1 MNQPSLADQ
10 AQLVVTG
17 QQSAR
22 QLVDRALDRAQQAD
36 NYNIFTTLLVD
47 RARRQADAID
57 QRLKS
62 GKQVGRLAGVPFVV
76 KDNFLVRHTQTTAA
90 APLLADFVAPYSATT
105 VAKLLAEDAVLIA
118 KTNLDAFGHG
128 ASTESSFFGP
138 TKNPH
143 QPTKVAGGSSGGSAA
158 ALAAG
163 VCSLAL
169 GTDTGG
175 SIRLP
180 ASFCGLV
187 GYKPTY
193 GLLSRYGVVAMS
205 SSTDCV
211 SLLATNTQDA
221 RLVASLLAG
230 QDQFDGTSLPT
241 KINWHQPNLPT
252 RPKVG
257 FIGQFLTNLTAE
269 VKTAFASLRQLLST
283 SDQLEVVDISLP
295 SLDLSLA
302 CYYILIPAEISSNL
316 SRYNGLFYGHQQA
329 KKSVLATIGA
339 SRQAGFLAE
348 NKRRIML
355 GTYVLSAGYY
365 EAYYHQALKLRQRIS
380 DEFRRA
386 LTKVDFLLSPV
397 APMTAFDLGSK
408 KDPLQMYLADL
419 MTVGVSLAGLPA
431 VSLPLPVAKD
441 QPPIG
446 LQIIANTQQDA
457 NLLALATE
465 LQNQLKRR
473 GLN

>member
-1 MNQPSLADQ
+1 MNQTFLADL
-10 AQLVVTG
+10 ARLVVSG
-17 QQSAR
+17 RQSAR
-22 QLVDRALDRAQQAD
+22 QVVDRALNRAQQAKD
-36 NYNIFTTLLVD
+36 YNIFTTLLGD
-47 RARRQADAID
+47 QARRQADEID
-57 QRLKS
+57 QRLKA
-62 GKQVGRLAGVPFVV
+62 GQPVGQLAGVPFVV
-76 KDNFLVRHTQTTAA
+76 KDNFLVRQTLTTAA

-105 VAKLLAEDAVLIA
+105 VTKLINQDAVLIA

-128 ASTESSFFGP
+128 ASTESSLFGP

-143 QPTKVAGGSSGGSAA
+143 QPTRVAGGSSGGSAA

-211 SLLATNTQDA
+211 SLLTTNSQDA
-221 RLVASLLAG
+221 QLVAGLLAG

-241 KINWHQPNLPT
+241 KINWHQPNLPA

-257 FIGQFLTNLTAE
+257 FISQFLTNLAPE
-269 VKTAFASLRQLLST
+269 VKTAFSDLRQLLSAN
-283 SDQLEVVDISLP
+283 DQLEVVDVSLP

-316 SRYNGLFYGHQQA
+316 SRYSGLFYGHQQA
-329 KKSVLATIGA
+329 KKSVSATIGA

-380 DEFRRA
+380 DEFSQA
-386 LTKVDFLLSPV
+386 LAKVDFLLSPV

-446 LQIIANTQQDA
+446 LQIIAGARQDA
-457 NLLALATE
+457 NLLAMATE
-465 LQNQLKRR
+465 LDNQL
-473 GLN
+473 NQET